1 MPVGGC
7 ILGGQYPLVAV
18 KTVAGAGQGLYSGTC
33 TFIGLGQSSGAVAAK
48 PLAGAGNGLY
58 SGACK
63 FLGFHSV
70 AGKGIGL
77 GLGLGLG
84 AFGPLLLVGA
94 GIAGG
99 YLFFKGQKYLQKPQ
113 VKEGSAK

>member
-7 ILGGQYPLVAV
+7 ILGGQYPLVAA
-18 KTVAGAGQGLYSGTC
+18 KTVAGAGQGGYSGTC
-33 TFIGLGQSSGAVAAK
+33 TFIGLGRSSGVVAK

-99 YLFFKGQKYLQKPQ
+99 YLFFKGKKYLQKSS
-113 VKEGSAK
+113 VKEGAAK